1 MWEGTALNILLF
13 ASAYNGMCQRV
24 HRELEAENH
33 RVSIE
38 LSANEEVMQTAVAQF
53 QPDLIICP
61 FLKHRVPEAIWR
73 KHLCLIVHPGI
84 EGDRGP
90 SSLDWAIDTGRN
102 TWGVTLLQAD
112 AEMDAGDIWATRNF
126 AVRDTAKASL
136 YRREVIT
143 AAVDGIK
150 HILVEAIQ
158 NPDFCPRPLDYR
170 NPDVTGECLPLMR
183 QDRRKIDWLN
193 DTTATIVKKIHASDS
208 FPGVLD
214 DIAGNAVYLFGARA
228 EYRTTHAAPGDV
240 IGYRDGAICRATL
253 DGAVWIRQMKMAQQG
268 DKTFFKLPA
277 LQVIT
282 QQFHNP
288 AEFEHLTIID
298 SAVQQDITVEIKN
311 GVAYL
316 SFDFYNGAMNTEQ
329 CQSLLARLREL
340 RAHADVRV
348 IALLGGEDFWS
359 NGIHLNCI
367 EAAGDPALESWRNIN
382 AIDDVVH
389 EIIHMENKI
398 TVAALRCNAGAGGA
412 MMPLAC
418 DSVWARDGVVLNPH
432 YQTMGLYGS
441 EYWTYLLPKRVGQHL
456 AHELTSQCMP
466 ILAKA
471 AKAIGMVDQ
480 VLPED
485 WDLYHQTL
493 QKACEELTRDEIFFP
508 TLQQKQQRRIADECV
523 QPLETYRTAEL
534 RHMKA
539 IFDNPASDYHQLRY
553 NFVHK
558 ISCGKTP
565 ARLINHTEVEKV
577 LQIA

>member
-1 MWEGTALNILLF
+1 MNILLF

-38 LSANEEVMQTAVAQF
+38 LSASEEVMQEAVAQF

-73 KHLCLIVHPGI
+73 EHLCLIVHPGI

-90 SSLDWAIDTGRN
+90 SSLDWAIDMERN
-102 TWGVTLLQAD
+102 QWGVTLLQAD
-112 AEMDAGDIWATRNF
+112 EEMDAGDIWATQNF
-126 AVRDTAKASL
+126 PLREAPKASL
-136 YRREVIT
+136 YRREVIAT
-143 AAVDGIK
+143 AVAEIK
-150 HILVEAIQ
+150 NILLDAIQ
-158 NPDFCPRPLDYR
+158 KPDFRPRPLDYS
-170 NPDVTGECLPLMR
+170 NPNVKGKCLPLMR
-183 QDRRKIDWLN
+183 QDWRKIDWLN
-193 DTTATIVKKIHASDS
+193 DNTETIVKKIHAADS

-214 DIAGNAVYLFGARA
+214 DIAGNTVYLFGARA
-228 EYRTTHAAPGDV
+228 EYRKTNAKPGEL
-240 IGYRDGAICRATL
+240 IGYRDGAVCRATR
-253 DGAVWIRQMKMAQQG
+253 DGAVWIRQMKMAQHG
-268 DKTFFKLPA
+268 EKTFFKLPA
-277 LQVIT
+277 LQVVT

-288 AEFEHLTIID
+288 EYFEHLGVLD
-298 SAVQQDITVEIKN
+298 SQVQQDINTEIKN

-329 CQSLLARLREL
+329 CIALLAKLREL

-367 EAAGDPALESWRNIN
+367 ESSVDPAHESWRNIN
-382 AIDDVVH
+382 AIDDVVQ
-389 EIIHMENKI
+389 EIINMDNKI
-398 TVAALRCNAGAGGA
+398 TVAALRNNAGAGGA

-418 DSVWARDGVVLNPH
+418 DSVWAREGVVLNPH

-456 AHELTSQCMP
+456 AHELTTQCMP

-485 WDLYHQTL
+485 WELYHQTL
-493 QKACEELTRDEIFFP
+493 QKACEELTKDEMFFS
-508 TLQQKQQRRIADECV
+508 TLEQKQQRRVADECV
-523 QPLETYRTAEL
+523 QPLETYRAAEL
-534 RHMKA
+534 RQMKA
-539 IFDNPASDYHQLRY
+539 IFDNPDSDYHKLRY

-565 ARLINHTEVEKV
+565 SRLINHTTKEKV

>member
-1 MWEGTALNILLF
+1 MNILLF

-38 LSANEEVMQTAVAQF
+38 LSANEEVMQEAVEQF

-61 FLKHRVPEAIWR
+61 FLKHRVPETIWR
-73 KHLCLIVHPGI
+73 EHLCLIVHPGI

-90 SSLDWAIDTGRN
+90 SSLDWAIDMERGH
-102 TWGVTLLQAD
+102 WGVTLLQAD
-112 AEMDAGDIWATRNF
+112 EEMDAGDIWATQDF
-126 AVRDTAKASL
+126 PLRDAPKASL
-136 YRREVIT
+136 YRREVIAT
-143 AAVDGIK
+143 AVAGIK
-150 HILVEAIQ
+150 KILLEAIQ
-158 NPDFCPRPLDYR
+158 KPDFRPRPLDYS
-170 NPDVTGECLPLMR
+170 NPNVKGKCLPLMR
-183 QDRRKIDWLN
+183 QDWRKIDWLN
-193 DTTATIVKKIHASDS
+193 DNTATIVKKIHAADS

-214 DIAGNAVYLFGARA
+214 DIAGNTVYLFGARA
-228 EYRTTHAAPGDV
+228 EYRKTRAKPGEL
-240 IGYRDGAICRATL
+240 IGYRDGAVCRATR
-253 DGAVWIRQMKMAQQG
+253 DGAVWIRQMKMAQHG
-268 DKTFFKLPA
+268 ERTYFKLPS

-288 AEFEHLTIID
+288 EYFEHLGVLD
-298 SAVQQDITVEIKN
+298 SQVQQDITTDIKN

-329 CQSLLARLREL
+329 CIALLAKLREL

-367 EAAGDPALESWRNIN
+367 ESSSDPAHESWRNIN

-389 EIIHMENKI
+389 EIINMENKI
-398 TVAALRCNAGAGGA
+398 TVAALRNNAGAGGA
-412 MMPLAC
+412 IMPLAC
-418 DSVWARDGVVLNPH
+418 DSVWAREGVVLNPH

-485 WDLYHQTL
+485 WELYHQTL
-493 QKACEELTRDEIFFP
+493 QKACEELTKDELFFA
-508 TLQQKQQRRIADECV
+508 TLEQKQQRRIADECV
-523 QPLETYRTAEL
+523 QPLETYRSAEL
-534 RHMKA
+534 RQMKA
-539 IFDNPASDYHQLRY
+539 IFDNPDSDYHKLRY

-565 ARLINHTEVEKV
+565 ARLINHTAKEKV

>member
-1 MWEGTALNILLF
+1 MNILLF

-38 LSANEEVMQTAVAQF
+38 LSANEEVMQDAVAQF

-61 FLKHRVPEAIWR
+61 FLKHRVPDAIWR
-73 KHLCLIVHPGI
+73 QHLCLIVHPGI

-90 SSLDWAIDTGRN
+90 SSLDWAIDMEHPE
-102 TWGVTLLQAD
+102 WGVTLLQAD
-112 AEMDAGDIWATRNF
+112 AEMDAGDIWATQNF
-126 AVRDTAKASL
+126 PLRQAPKASI
-136 YRREVIT
+136 YRREVIST
-143 AAVDGIK
+143 AVAQIK
-150 HILVEAIQ
+150 SILLQAIQ
-158 NPDFCPRPLDYR
+158 KPDFQPRPLDYS
-170 NPDVTGECLPLMR
+170 NPEVKGTCLPLMR
-183 QDRRKIDWLN
+183 QDWRKIDWLAD
-193 DTTATIVKKIHASDS
+193 DTTTVVKKINAADS

-214 DIAGNAVYLFGARA
+214 DIAGNVVYLFGARA
-228 EYRTTHAAPGDV
+228 EYRRTDARPGDL
-240 IGYRDGAICRATL
+240 IGHRDGAVCRATR
-253 DGAVWIRQMKMAQQG
+253 DGAVWVRQMKLAQQG
-268 DKTFFKLPA
+268 EKTFFKLPA
-277 LQVIT
+277 LQVVT

-288 AEFEHLTIID
+288 ENFAHLKVLD
-298 SAVQQDITVEIKN
+298 SQVQQDIKIEIKN

-316 SFDFYNGAMNTEQ
+316 TFDFYNGAMNTEQ
-329 CQSLLARLREL
+329 CMALLATLREL
-340 RAHADVRV
+340 RNQDEVRV

-367 EAAGDPALESWRNIN
+367 EISADPAHESWRNIN

-389 EIIHMENKI
+389 EIIHMDNKI
-398 TVAALRCNAGAGGA
+398 TVAALRNNAGAGGA
-412 MMPLAC
+412 IMPLAC

-456 AHELTSQCMP
+456 AHELTTQCMP
-466 ILAKA
+466 ILAGVA
-471 AKAIGMVDQ
+471 RSIGMVDQ

-493 QKACEELTRDEIFFP
+493 QKACEELTRDEIFFA
-508 TLQQKQQRRIADECV
+508 TLEQKQQRRIADECV

-534 RHMKA
+534 RQMKA
-539 IFDNPASDYHQLRY
+539 IFDNPASDYHKLRY

-558 ISCGKTP
+558 ITCGKTP
-565 ARLINHTEVEKV
+565 ARLINHTERESA